1 MRFLHTSDWH
11 VGKTLKGRSRVDE
24 HEKVLT
30 EILDITRREKVDCVL
45 VTGDI
50 FDSQTPPPEA
60 ERLVFNFLSELCGAR
75 IPAVIIGGNHDHPKR
90 LLAVRDL
97 LKRLEIF
104 VRPEPLR
111 PEAGGVIELST
122 GGETARI
129 AVLPFVTVGKI
140 GDAAKLLEPEADK
153 YQEYAERI
161 GLMAEAL
168 SQSFSPKSVNIFLAH
183 LFVDGSLTS
192 GSEREIHVAKP
203 YAVSAQRF
211 PSTAHYVALGHLH
224 RPQDLAAPAPTCYAG
239 SPLQL
244 DFGEEGQ
251 VKRIVIVDAH
261 PGKPASLASH
271 ALSSGRTLRSITG
284 TIEELQAQAGSF
296 GDDLLRV
303 TIQLDKPTPGIA
315 DRIREFLPNALHVNV
330 NVPRP
335 AEDGSGTVASGT
347 NPNELF
353 SAFYKWRYQTDPP
366 GAVARLFHDLY
377 EEEVS
382 AAD

>member
-24 HEKVLT
+24 HEKVLA
-30 EILDITRREKVDCVL
+30 EILDITRREKIDCL
-45 VTGDI
+45 LITGDI

-60 ERLVFNFLSELCGAR
+60 ERLVFNFLSELCGFR

-111 PEAGGVIELST
+111 PEAGGVIELSIN
-122 GGETARI
+122 GEVAKV
-129 AVLPFVTVGKI
+129 AVLPFVAVGKI
-140 GDAAKLLEPEADK
+140 GDAAKLLAPEADK

-161 GLMAEAL
+161 GLMVEAL
-168 SQSFSPKSVNIFLAH
+168 STSFSPKTVNIFLAH
-183 LFVDGSLTS
+183 LFVDGSLTC

-251 VKRIVIVDAH
+251 EKRIVIVDAH
-261 PGKPASLASH
+261 PGKPATITSN
-271 ALSSGRTLRSITG
+271 ALTSGRTLRSIAG
-284 TIEELQAQAGSF
+284 TIEELRAQAESF
-296 GDDLLRV
+296 ADELLRV
-303 TIQLDKPTPGIA
+303 TIQLDKATPGIA
-315 DRIREFLPNALHVNV
+315 DRIREFLPNALHVNI
-330 NVPRP
+330 NLPRP
-335 AEDGSGTVASGT
+335 TEAEELVISGTD
-347 NPNELF
+347 PNQLF
-353 SAFYKWRYQTDPP
+353 SAFFKRRYETDPSED
-366 GAVARLFHDLY
+366 VARLFHDLY

-382 AAD
+382 APD

>member
-24 HEKVLT
+24 HEKVLA
-30 EILDITRREKVDCVL
+30 EILDITRREKIDCLL

-60 ERLVFNFLSELCGAR
+60 ERLVFNFLSELCGFR

-111 PEAGGVIELST
+111 PEAGGVIELSIN
-122 GGETARI
+122 GEVAKV

-140 GDAAKLLEPEADK
+140 GDAAKLLGAEADK

-161 GLMAEAL
+161 GIMVEAL
-168 SQSFSPKSVNIFLAH
+168 SSSFPPKTVNIFLAH
-183 LFVDGSLTS
+183 LFVDGSVTC

-251 VKRIVIVDAH
+251 EKRIVIVDAH
-261 PGKPASLASH
+261 PGKPATITSN
-271 ALSSGRTLRSITG
+271 ALTSGRTLRSIAG
-284 TIEELQAQAGSF
+284 TIEELQTQAESF
-296 GDDLLRV
+296 ADELLRV
-303 TIQLDKPTPGIA
+303 TIQLDKATPGIA
-315 DRIREFLPNALHVNV
+315 DRIRDFLPNALHVNIDL
-330 NVPRP
+330 PRP
-335 AEDGSGTVASGT
+335 TEAEELVISGTD
-347 NPNELF
+347 PNQLF
-353 SAFYKWRYQTDPP
+353 SAFFKRRYQTDPSED
-366 GAVARLFHDLY
+366 VARLFHDLY

-382 AAD
+382 ASD

>member
-11 VGKTLKGRSRVDE
+11 VGKTLKGRSRIDE
-24 HEKVLT
+24 YEKVLA
-30 EILDITRREKVDCVL
+30 EILDITRREKVNCLL

-60 ERLVFNFLSELCGAR
+60 ERLVFNFLSELCGLR

-111 PEAGGVIELST
+111 PETGGVIELST
-122 GGETARI
+122 DGETAKV

-140 GDAAKLLEPEADK
+140 SDAAKLLDPEADK

-161 GLMAEAL
+161 GLMVEAL
-168 SQSFSPKSVNIFLAH
+168 CSSFSLKTINIFLAH
-183 LFVDGSLTS
+183 LFVDGAITC

-211 PSTAHYVALGHLH
+211 PSTAHYIALGHLH
-224 RPQDLAAPAPTCYAG
+224 RPQDLASPAPTYYAG

-244 DFGEEGQ
+244 DFGEEAQ
-251 VKRIVIVDAH
+251 EKRIVLVDAH
-261 PGKPASLASH
+261 PAKPATIRSL
-271 ALSSGRTLRSITG
+271 ALSSGRTLRSIAG
-284 TIEELQAQAGSF
+284 TLEELQAQAGSF
-296 GDDLLRV
+296 SDDLLRV
-303 TIQLDKPTPGIA
+303 TINLDKATPGIA

-330 NVPRP
+330 NMPRST
-335 AEDGSGTVASGT
+335 EVDGPITSGTD
-347 NPNELF
+347 PNQLF
-353 SAFYKWRYQTDPP
+353 STFFKQRYQTDPP
-366 GAVARLFHDLY
+366 EDLVRLFRDLY
-377 EEEVS
+377 EEQLS